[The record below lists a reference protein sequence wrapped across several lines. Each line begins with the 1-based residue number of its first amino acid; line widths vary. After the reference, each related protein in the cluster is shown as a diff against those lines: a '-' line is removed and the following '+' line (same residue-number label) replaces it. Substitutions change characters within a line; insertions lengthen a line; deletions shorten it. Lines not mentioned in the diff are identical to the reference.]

1 MSESTPVPRGSA
13 PVPQDPPA
21 NETMSLAA
29 ANRLETL
36 RTLRPAQVILTV
48 GVAVVVTTV
57 LVLSIGRLAGFTKLG
72 DRLSGA
78 TWSWLGLC
86 ALGQIG
92 VFVGYA
98 GAFRTSVAAAGD
110 LFGEPTD
117 TGSDSTDTDTDP
129 EGDTAS
135 TSASTDTD
143 DDTASTSASTDTEG
157 DTASASTDTDDDT
170 EGDTASA
177 STDTDDDTEGDT
189 ASASTD
195 TDDDTEGDTA
205 SASTDAGTGGVP
217 GGAFANRRG
226 PRVGVWYSL
235 KVALAGF
242 GLTQLVAAG
251 GAAGMAFTFW
261 VMRRLG
267 FSKKNALVQL
277 ITLNTAV
284 YFVFG
289 GLGWLGALVGLVDPA
304 VPKAMAVGWVAGFA
318 VVIALALWFT
328 QPQRKATFGAAEDGP
343 RLRRALAVGV
353 SAAARVRD
361 CTHTADGRRLLAW
374 SLLYWAGD
382 LVSLWAALRAFG
394 VTVSATAIVGA
405 YVTGYLAQSVPI
417 PLIATGG
424 VDAAT
429 TFTLTAVGVPIEV
442 ALLGVVAHRVFAF
455 WLPVIPG
462 LWSATSLVRD
472 EMPAN
477 GRRGRLLPGGRGA

>member
-1 MSESTPVPRGSA
+1 MSESTPAPHGSA

-21 NETMSLAA
+21 TEAMSPAA
-29 ANRLETL
+29 MNRLEAL

-48 GVAVVVTTV
+48 GVAMVVTTV

-78 TWSWLGLC
+78 TWGWLGLC

-92 VFVGYA
+92 VFIGYA
-98 GAFRTSVAAAGD
+98 GAFRTSVAGSGD
-110 LFGEPTD
+110 LFGEPGD
-117 TGSDSTDTDTDP
+117 IGSGGTGSYSAAG
-129 EGDTAS
+129 GDL
-135 TSASTDTD
+135 
-143 DDTASTSASTDTEG
+143 
-157 DTASASTDTDDDT
+157 
-170 EGDTASA
+170 
-177 STDTDDDTEGDT
+177 
-189 ASASTD
+189 
-195 TDDDTEGDTA
+195 
-205 SASTDAGTGGVP
+205 
-217 GGAFANRRG
+217 ANRRG

-261 VMRRLG
+261 VIRRLG
-267 FSKKNALVQL
+267 FSKKNAMVQL

-289 GLGWLGALVGLVDPA
+289 GIGWLGALVGLVDTA
-304 VPKAMAVGWVAGFA
+304 VPKAMAVSWLAGFA
-318 VVIALALWFT
+318 AVIALALWFT
-328 QPQRKATFGAAEDGP
+328 QPERAAALTSADDAP
-343 RLRRALAVGV
+343 RFRRALAVGI
-353 SAAARVRD
+353 SAAARVRHF
-361 CTHTADGRRLLAW
+361 THTADGRRLLAW

-462 LWSATSLVRD
+462 LWSATALVRD
-472 EMPAN
+472 EMPVN
-477 GRRGRLLPGGRGA
+477 GGKGRLLPGGGGA

>member
-1 MSESTPVPRGSA
+1 MSESTPAPRGSA
-13 PVPQDPPA
+13 PVPQDPLATEPMSPA
-21 NETMSLAA
+21 AT
-29 ANRLETL
+29 NRLEAL

-78 TWSWLGLC
+78 TWGWLGLC

-92 VFVGYA
+92 VFIGYA
-98 GAFRTSVAAAGD
+98 GAFRTSVAGSGD
-110 LFGEPTD
+110 LFGELGD
-117 TGSDSTDTDTDP
+117 ISSSGTGSYTAVG
-129 EGDTAS
+129 GDL
-135 TSASTDTD
+135 
-143 DDTASTSASTDTEG
+143 
-157 DTASASTDTDDDT
+157 
-170 EGDTASA
+170 
-177 STDTDDDTEGDT
+177 
-189 ASASTD
+189 
-195 TDDDTEGDTA
+195 
-205 SASTDAGTGGVP
+205 
-217 GGAFANRRG
+217 ANRRG

-261 VMRRLG
+261 VIRRLG
-267 FSKKNALVQL
+267 FSKKNAMVQL

-289 GLGWLGALVGLVDPA
+289 GIGWLGALVGLGDPA
-304 VPKAMAVGWVAGFA
+304 VPKAMAVSWLAGFA
-318 VVIALALWFT
+318 AVIALALWFT
-328 QPQRKATFGAAEDGP
+328 QPERAAALTSAEDAP
-343 RLRRALAVGV
+343 RLRRALDVGV
-353 SAAARVRD
+353 SAAARVRGF
-361 CTHTADGRRLLAW
+361 THTADGRRLLAW

-394 VTVSATAIVGA
+394 VTVSATALVGA

-462 LWSATSLVRD
+462 LWSATALVRD
-472 EMPAN
+472 EQPAN
-477 GRRGRLLPGGRGA
+477 GRRGRLLRGGPGA

>member
-1 MSESTPVPRGSA
+1 MSESTPAPRGSA
-13 PVPQDPPA
+13 HVPQDPPA
-21 NETMSLAA
+21 TEAMSPAA
-29 ANRLETL
+29 TNRLEAL
-36 RTLRPAQVILTV
+36 RDLRPGQVILAV
-48 GVAVVVTTV
+48 GVAVIVTAV
-57 LVLSIGRLAGFTKLG
+57 LVLSIGRLAGFTALG
-72 DRLSGA
+72 DTLNGA
-78 TWSWLGLC
+78 TWGWLGLC

-92 VFVGYA
+92 VFIGYA
-98 GAFRTSVAAAGD
+98 GAFRASVAGSGD
-110 LFGEPTD
+110 LIGEPADTDSNGTDSNDIDSDDIDSNDTDSNDTDSDDTDGKPGGD
-117 TGSDSTDTDTDP
+117 TGTC
-129 EGDTAS
+129 TAS
-135 TSASTDTD
+135 NPSASTGAD
-143 DDTASTSASTDTEG
+143 G
-157 DTASASTDTDDDT
+157 H
-170 EGDTASA
+170 
-177 STDTDDDTEGDT
+177 
-189 ASASTD
+189 
-195 TDDDTEGDTA
+195 
-205 SASTDAGTGGVP
+205 P
-217 GGAFANRRG
+217 GSAFATRRG

-242 GLTQLVAAG
+242 ALTQLVAAG

-261 VMRRLG
+261 VLRRLG
-267 FSKKNALVQL
+267 FSKQNAMVQL

-289 GLGWLGALVGLVDPA
+289 GLSWLGALVGLVDPA
-304 VPKAMAVGWVAGFA
+304 VPKAMAVGWLAGFA
-318 VVIALALWFT
+318 AVIALALWFT
-328 QPQRKATFGAAEDGP
+328 QPQRKATFVAAEDAP

-394 VTVSATAIVGA
+394 VAVSATAIVGA

-455 WLPVIPG
+455 WLPMIPG
-462 LWSATSLVRD
+462 LWSATSLGRD

-477 GRRGRLLPGGRGA
+477 GRRGRLLRGGRGA

>member
-1 MSESTPVPRGSA
+1 MSESTPAPHGSA

-21 NETMSLAA
+21 TDAMSPAA
-29 ANRLETL
+29 TNRLETL

-78 TWSWLGLC
+78 TWGWLGLC

-92 VFVGYA
+92 VFIGYA
-98 GAFRTSVAAAGD
+98 GAFRTSVAGSGD
-110 LFGEPTD
+110 LFGEPGGIGSSG
-117 TGSDSTDTDTDP
+117 TGSYTAVG
-129 EGDTAS
+129 GDL
-135 TSASTDTD
+135 
-143 DDTASTSASTDTEG
+143 
-157 DTASASTDTDDDT
+157 
-170 EGDTASA
+170 
-177 STDTDDDTEGDT
+177 
-189 ASASTD
+189 
-195 TDDDTEGDTA
+195 
-205 SASTDAGTGGVP
+205 
-217 GGAFANRRG
+217 ANRRG

-261 VMRRLG
+261 VIRRLG
-267 FSKKNALVQL
+267 FSKKNAMVQL

-289 GLGWLGALVGLVDPA
+289 GIGWLGALVGLGDPA
-304 VPKAMAVGWVAGFA
+304 VPKAMAVSWLAGFA
-318 VVIALALWFT
+318 AVIALALWFT
-328 QPQRKATFGAAEDGP
+328 QPERAAALTSAEDAP
-343 RLRRALAVGV
+343 RLRRALDVGV
-353 SAAARVRD
+353 SAAARVRGF
-361 CTHTADGRRLLAW
+361 THTADGRRLLAW

-394 VTVSATAIVGA
+394 VSVPVAALVGA

-462 LWSATSLVRD
+462 LWSATVLVRD
-472 EMPAN
+472 EKPAKD
-477 GRRGRLLPGGRGA
+477 GRPKR

>member
-1 MSESTPVPRGSA
+1 MSESTPAPHGSA

-21 NETMSLAA
+21 TEAMSPAA
-29 ANRLETL
+29 TNRLEAL

-57 LVLSIGRLAGFTKLG
+57 LVLAIGRLAGFTKLG

-78 TWSWLGLC
+78 TWGWLGLC

-92 VFVGYA
+92 VFIGYA
-98 GAFRTSVAAAGD
+98 GAFRTSVAGSGD
-110 LFGEPTD
+110 LFGEPGDIGSGGTD
-117 TGSDSTDTDTDP
+117 SYTAVG
-129 EGDTAS
+129 GDLT
-135 TSASTDTD
+135 
-143 DDTASTSASTDTEG
+143 
-157 DTASASTDTDDDT
+157 
-170 EGDTASA
+170 
-177 STDTDDDTEGDT
+177 
-189 ASASTD
+189 
-195 TDDDTEGDTA
+195 
-205 SASTDAGTGGVP
+205 
-217 GGAFANRRG
+217 NRRG

-261 VMRRLG
+261 VIRRLG
-267 FSKKNALVQL
+267 FSKKNAMVQL

-289 GLGWLGALVGLVDPA
+289 GIGWLGALVGLGDPA
-304 VPKAMAVGWVAGFA
+304 VPRAMAVSWLAGFA
-318 VVIALALWFT
+318 AVIALALWFT
-328 QPQRKATFGAAEDGP
+328 QPERAAALTSAEDAP
-343 RLRRALAVGV
+343 RLRRALDVGV
-353 SAAARVRD
+353 SAAARVRGF
-361 CTHTADGRRLLAW
+361 THTADGRRLLAW

-394 VTVSATAIVGA
+394 VTVSATALVGA

-462 LWSATSLVRD
+462 LWSATALVRD
-472 EMPAN
+472 EQPAN
-477 GRRGRLLPGGRGA
+477 GRRGRRLRGGRGA

>member
-1 MSESTPVPRGSA
+1 MNESTPAPHGSA
-13 PVPQDPPA
+13 HVPQDPPA
-21 NETMSLAA
+21 TEAMSPAA
-29 ANRLETL
+29 MNRLEAL

-48 GVAVVVTTV
+48 GVAMVVTTV

-78 TWSWLGLC
+78 TWVWLGLC

-92 VFVGYA
+92 VFIGYA
-98 GAFRTSVAAAGD
+98 GAFRTSVAGSGD
-110 LFGEPTD
+110 LFGEPGD
-117 TGSDSTDTDTDP
+117 IGS
-129 EGDTAS
+129 
-135 TSASTDTD
+135 
-143 DDTASTSASTDTEG
+143 
-157 DTASASTDTDDDT
+157 
-170 EGDTASA
+170 
-177 STDTDDDTEGDT
+177 
-189 ASASTD
+189 
-195 TDDDTEGDTA
+195 
-205 SASTDAGTGGVP
+205 
-217 GGAFANRRG
+217 GGADSYSAVGGDLANRRG

-261 VMRRLG
+261 VIRRLG
-267 FSKKNALVQL
+267 FSKKNAMVQL

-289 GLGWLGALVGLVDPA
+289 GIGWLGALVGLVDTA
-304 VPKAMAVGWVAGFA
+304 VPKAMAVSWLAGFA
-318 VVIALALWFT
+318 AVIALALWFT
-328 QPQRKATFGAAEDGP
+328 QPERAAAFTSADDAP
-343 RLRRALAVGV
+343 RFRWALAVGI
-353 SAAARVRD
+353 SAAARVRHF
-361 CTHTADGRRLLAW
+361 THTADGRRLLAW

-462 LWSATSLVRD
+462 LWSATALVRD
-472 EMPAN
+472 EMPVN
-477 GRRGRLLPGGRGA
+477 GGKGRLLPGGGGA

>member
-1 MSESTPVPRGSA
+1 MSESTPAPHGSVPS
-13 PVPQDPPA
+13 PQDPPA
-21 NETMSLAA
+21 TEAMSPAA
-29 ANRLETL
+29 MNRLEAL

-78 TWSWLGLC
+78 TWGWLGLC

-92 VFVGYA
+92 VFIGYA
-98 GAFRTSVAAAGD
+98 GAFRTSVAGSGD
-110 LFGEPTD
+110 LIGEPANIASDHTDSDDTNSDDTDSDDTNSDDTNSDD
-117 TGSDSTDTDTDP
+117 TGSDHTDSDDTDSDDTDGKP
-129 EGDTAS
+129 DGGTSAGTAS
-135 TSASTDTD
+135 NPSASTGADGD
-143 DDTASTSASTDTEG
+143 PGSDFAS
-157 DTASASTDTDDDT
+157 
-170 EGDTASA
+170 
-177 STDTDDDTEGDT
+177 
-189 ASASTD
+189 
-195 TDDDTEGDTA
+195 
-205 SASTDAGTGGVP
+205 
-217 GGAFANRRG
+217 RRG

-242 GLTQLVAAG
+242 ALTQLVAAG

-267 FSKKNALVQL
+267 FSKKNAMVQL

-289 GLGWLGALVGLVDPA
+289 GIGWLGALVGLVDTA
-304 VPKAMAVGWVAGFA
+304 VPKAMAVSWLAGFA
-318 VVIALALWFT
+318 AVIALALWFT
-328 QPQRKATFGAAEDGP
+328 QPERAAAFTSADDAP
-343 RLRRALAVGV
+343 RFRRALAVGV
-353 SAAARVRD
+353 SAAARVRLF
-361 CTHTADGRRLLAW
+361 THTADGRRLLAW

-394 VTVSATAIVGA
+394 VNVSATALVGA

-429 TFTLTAVGVPIEV
+429 TFALAAVGVPIEV

-462 LWSATSLVRD
+462 LWSATVLVRD
-472 EMPAN
+472 EMPVN
-477 GRRGRLLPGGRGA
+477 DRRGRLRRGGRGA

>member
-1 MSESTPVPRGSA
+1 MSESTPAPRGSA
-13 PVPQDPPA
+13 PVPQDPLATEPMSPA
-21 NETMSLAA
+21 AT
-29 ANRLETL
+29 NRLEAL

-78 TWSWLGLC
+78 TWGWLGLC

-92 VFVGYA
+92 VFIGYA
-98 GAFRTSVAAAGD
+98 GAFRTSVAGSGD
-110 LFGEPTD
+110 LFGEPGD
-117 TGSDSTDTDTDP
+117 ISSSGTGSYTAVG
-129 EGDTAS
+129 GDL
-135 TSASTDTD
+135 
-143 DDTASTSASTDTEG
+143 
-157 DTASASTDTDDDT
+157 
-170 EGDTASA
+170 
-177 STDTDDDTEGDT
+177 
-189 ASASTD
+189 
-195 TDDDTEGDTA
+195 
-205 SASTDAGTGGVP
+205 
-217 GGAFANRRG
+217 ANRRG

-261 VMRRLG
+261 VIRRLG
-267 FSKKNALVQL
+267 FSKKNAMVQL

-289 GLGWLGALVGLVDPA
+289 GIGGLGALVGLGDPA
-304 VPKAMAVGWVAGFA
+304 VPKAMAVSWLAGFA
-318 VVIALALWFT
+318 AVIALALWFT
-328 QPQRKATFGAAEDGP
+328 QPERAAALTSAEDAP
-343 RLRRALAVGV
+343 RLRRALDVGV
-353 SAAARVRD
+353 SAAARVRGF
-361 CTHTADGRRLLAW
+361 THTADGQRLLAW

-394 VTVSATAIVGA
+394 VTVSATALVGA

-462 LWSATSLVRD
+462 LWSATALVRD
-472 EMPAN
+472 EKPAN
-477 GRRGRLLPGGRGA
+477 GRKGRLLQGGPGA

>member
-1 MSESTPVPRGSA
+1 MSESTPAPRGSA
-13 PVPQDPPA
+13 HVPQDPPA
-21 NETMSLAA
+21 TEAMSPAA
-29 ANRLETL
+29 TNRLEAL

-78 TWSWLGLC
+78 TWGWLGLC

-92 VFVGYA
+92 VFIGYA
-98 GAFRTSVAAAGD
+98 GAFRTSVAGSGD
-110 LFGEPTD
+110 LFGESGD
-117 TGSDSTDTDTDP
+117 IGSSGTGSY
-129 EGDTAS
+129 TAV
-135 TSASTDTD
+135 
-143 DDTASTSASTDTEG
+143 
-157 DTASASTDTDDDT
+157 
-170 EGDTASA
+170 
-177 STDTDDDTEGDT
+177 
-189 ASASTD
+189 
-195 TDDDTEGDTA
+195 
-205 SASTDAGTGGVP
+205 GGNL
-217 GGAFANRRG
+217 ANRRG

-261 VMRRLG
+261 VIRRLG
-267 FSKKNALVQL
+267 FSKKNAMVQL

-289 GLGWLGALVGLVDPA
+289 GISWLGALVGLGDPA
-304 VPKAMAVGWVAGFA
+304 VPKAMAVSWLAGFA
-318 VVIALALWFT
+318 AVIALALWFT
-328 QPQRKATFGAAEDGP
+328 QPERAAALTSAEDAP
-343 RLRRALAVGV
+343 RLRRALDVGV
-353 SAAARVRD
+353 SAAARVRGF
-361 CTHTADGRRLLAW
+361 THTADGRRLLAW

-394 VTVSATAIVGA
+394 VTVSATALVGA

-462 LWSATSLVRD
+462 LWSATALVRD
-472 EMPAN
+472 EKPVN
-477 GRRGRLLPGGRGA
+477 GRRGRRLRGGRGA

>member
-1 MSESTPVPRGSA
+1 MSESTPAPRGSA

-21 NETMSLAA
+21 TEPMSPAA
-29 ANRLETL
+29 TNRLEAL

-78 TWSWLGLC
+78 TWGWLGLC

-92 VFVGYA
+92 VFIGYA
-98 GAFRTSVAAAGD
+98 GAFRTSVAGSGD
-110 LFGEPTD
+110 LFGEPGD
-117 TGSDSTDTDTDP
+117 ISSSGTGSYTAVG
-129 EGDTAS
+129 GDL
-135 TSASTDTD
+135 
-143 DDTASTSASTDTEG
+143 
-157 DTASASTDTDDDT
+157 
-170 EGDTASA
+170 
-177 STDTDDDTEGDT
+177 
-189 ASASTD
+189 
-195 TDDDTEGDTA
+195 
-205 SASTDAGTGGVP
+205 
-217 GGAFANRRG
+217 ANRRG

-261 VMRRLG
+261 VIRRLG
-267 FSKKNALVQL
+267 FSKKNAMVQL

-289 GLGWLGALVGLVDPA
+289 GIGWLGALVGLGDPA
-304 VPKAMAVGWVAGFA
+304 VPRAMAVSWLAGFA
-318 VVIALALWFT
+318 AVIALALWFT
-328 QPQRKATFGAAEDGP
+328 QPERAAALTSAEDAP
-343 RLRRALAVGV
+343 RLRRALDVGV
-353 SAAARVRD
+353 SAAARVRGF
-361 CTHTADGRRLLAW
+361 THTADGRRLLAW

-394 VTVSATAIVGA
+394 VSVPVAALVGA

-462 LWSATSLVRD
+462 LWSATALVRD
-472 EMPAN
+472 EKPAKD
-477 GRRGRLLPGGRGA
+477 GHPKR

>member
-1 MSESTPVPRGSA
+1 MS
-13 PVPQDPPA
+13 PA
-21 NETMSLAA
+21 AT
-29 ANRLETL
+29 NRLEIL

-48 GVAVVVTTV
+48 GVAVLVTTV
-57 LVLSIGRLAGFTKLG
+57 LVLAIGRLAGFTKLG

-78 TWSWLGLC
+78 TWGWLGLC

-92 VFVGYA
+92 VFIGYA
-98 GAFRTSVAAAGD
+98 GAFRTSVAGSGD
-110 LFGEPTD
+110 LFGEPGD
-117 TGSDSTDTDTDP
+117 SGSNSTESYTAVG
-129 EGDTAS
+129 GDL
-135 TSASTDTD
+135 
-143 DDTASTSASTDTEG
+143 
-157 DTASASTDTDDDT
+157 
-170 EGDTASA
+170 
-177 STDTDDDTEGDT
+177 
-189 ASASTD
+189 
-195 TDDDTEGDTA
+195 
-205 SASTDAGTGGVP
+205 
-217 GGAFANRRG
+217 ANRRG

-267 FSKKNALVQL
+267 FSKKNAMVQL

-289 GLGWLGALVGLVDPA
+289 GIGWLGALVGLADPA
-304 VPKAMAVGWVAGFA
+304 VPRAMAVSWLAGFA
-318 VVIALALWFT
+318 AVIALALWFT
-328 QPQRKATFGAAEDGP
+328 QPERAAALTAAEDAS
-343 RLRRALAVGV
+343 RFRRALAVGV

-361 CTHTADGRRLLAW
+361 FTHTADGRRLLAW

-394 VTVSATAIVGA
+394 VTVSATALVGA

-429 TFTLTAVGVPIEV
+429 TFALAAVGVPIEV

-462 LWSATSLVRD
+462 LWSATALVRD
-472 EMPAN
+472 EMPAKD
-477 GRRGRLLPGGRGA
+477 GHPKR

>member
-1 MSESTPVPRGSA
+1 M
-13 PVPQDPPA
+13 
-21 NETMSLAA
+21 
-29 ANRLETL
+29 
-36 RTLRPAQVILTV
+36 
-48 GVAVVVTTV
+48 
-57 LVLSIGRLAGFTKLG
+57 
-72 DRLSGA
+72 
-78 TWSWLGLC
+78 
-86 ALGQIG
+86 
-92 VFVGYA
+92 
-98 GAFRTSVAAAGD
+98 
-110 LFGEPTD
+110 
-117 TGSDSTDTDTDP
+117 
-129 EGDTAS
+129 
-135 TSASTDTD
+135 
-143 DDTASTSASTDTEG
+143 
-157 DTASASTDTDDDT
+157 
-170 EGDTASA
+170 
-177 STDTDDDTEGDT
+177 
-189 ASASTD
+189 
-195 TDDDTEGDTA
+195 
-205 SASTDAGTGGVP
+205 
-217 GGAFANRRG
+217 
-226 PRVGVWYSL
+226 
-235 KVALAGF
+235 
-242 GLTQLVAAG
+242 
-251 GAAGMAFTFW
+251 
-261 VMRRLG
+261 
-267 FSKKNALVQL
+267 QL

-289 GLGWLGALVGLVDPA
+289 WLGWLGALVGLVDPA

-328 QPQRKATFGAAEDGP
+328 QPQRKATFDAAEDGP

-477 GRRGRLLPGGRGA
+477 GRRGRLLPGERGA

>member
-1 MSESTPVPRGSA
+1 MSESTPAPRGSA
-13 PVPQDPPA
+13 PVPQDPLATEPMSPA
-21 NETMSLAA
+21 AT
-29 ANRLETL
+29 NRLEAL

-78 TWSWLGLC
+78 TWGWLGLC

-92 VFVGYA
+92 VFIGYA
-98 GAFRTSVAAAGD
+98 GAFRTSVAGSGD
-110 LFGEPTD
+110 LFGELGD
-117 TGSDSTDTDTDP
+117 ISSSGTGSYTAVG
-129 EGDTAS
+129 GDL
-135 TSASTDTD
+135 
-143 DDTASTSASTDTEG
+143 
-157 DTASASTDTDDDT
+157 
-170 EGDTASA
+170 
-177 STDTDDDTEGDT
+177 
-189 ASASTD
+189 
-195 TDDDTEGDTA
+195 
-205 SASTDAGTGGVP
+205 
-217 GGAFANRRG
+217 ANRRG

-261 VMRRLG
+261 VIRRLG
-267 FSKKNALVQL
+267 FSKKNAMVQL

-289 GLGWLGALVGLVDPA
+289 GIGWLGALVGLGDPA
-304 VPKAMAVGWVAGFA
+304 VPRAMAVSWLAGFA
-318 VVIALALWFT
+318 AVIALALWFT
-328 QPQRKATFGAAEDGP
+328 QPERAAALTSAEDAP
-343 RLRRALAVGV
+343 RLRRALDVGV
-353 SAAARVRD
+353 SAAARVRGF
-361 CTHTADGRRLLAW
+361 THTADGRRLLAW

-394 VTVSATAIVGA
+394 VTVSATALVGA

-462 LWSATSLVRD
+462 LWSATALVRD
-472 EMPAN
+472 EQPAN
-477 GRRGRLLPGGRGA
+477 GRRGRLLRGGPGA

>member
-1 MSESTPVPRGSA
+1 MSESTPAPRGSA
-13 PVPQDPPA
+13 HVPQDPPA
-21 NETMSLAA
+21 TEAMSLAA
-29 ANRLETL
+29 TNRLETL

-48 GVAVVVTTV
+48 GVAAVVTTV

-78 TWSWLGLC
+78 TWGWLGLC

-92 VFVGYA
+92 VFIGYA
-98 GAFRTSVAAAGD
+98 GAFRTSVAGSGD
-110 LFGEPTD
+110 LFGEPGDIGSSGTAV
-117 TGSDSTDTDTDP
+117 GSDL
-129 EGDTAS
+129 
-135 TSASTDTD
+135 
-143 DDTASTSASTDTEG
+143 
-157 DTASASTDTDDDT
+157 
-170 EGDTASA
+170 
-177 STDTDDDTEGDT
+177 
-189 ASASTD
+189 
-195 TDDDTEGDTA
+195 
-205 SASTDAGTGGVP
+205 
-217 GGAFANRRG
+217 ANRRG

-261 VMRRLG
+261 VIRRLG
-267 FSKKNALVQL
+267 FSKKNAMVQL

-289 GLGWLGALVGLVDPA
+289 GIGWLGALVGLGDPA
-304 VPKAMAVGWVAGFA
+304 VPKAMAVSWLAGFA
-318 VVIALALWFT
+318 AVIALALWFT
-328 QPQRKATFGAAEDGP
+328 QPERAAALTSAEDAP
-343 RLRRALAVGV
+343 RLRRALDVGV
-353 SAAARVRD
+353 SAAARVRHF
-361 CTHTADGRRLLAW
+361 THTADGRRLLAW

-394 VTVSATAIVGA
+394 VNVSAAALVGA

-429 TFTLTAVGVPIEV
+429 TFTLAAVGVPIEV

-462 LWSATSLVRD
+462 LWSATVLVRD
-472 EMPAN
+472 EMPAKH
-477 GRRGRLLPGGRGA
+477 GRPKR

>member
-1 MSESTPVPRGSA
+1 MSESTPAPRGSA
-13 PVPQDPPA
+13 PVPQDPLATEPMSPA
-21 NETMSLAA
+21 AT
-29 ANRLETL
+29 NRLEAL

-78 TWSWLGLC
+78 TWGWLGLC

-92 VFVGYA
+92 VFIGYA
-98 GAFRTSVAAAGD
+98 GAFRTSVAGSGD
-110 LFGEPTD
+110 LFGEPGD
-117 TGSDSTDTDTDP
+117 ISSSGTGSYTAVG
-129 EGDTAS
+129 GDL
-135 TSASTDTD
+135 
-143 DDTASTSASTDTEG
+143 
-157 DTASASTDTDDDT
+157 
-170 EGDTASA
+170 
-177 STDTDDDTEGDT
+177 
-189 ASASTD
+189 
-195 TDDDTEGDTA
+195 
-205 SASTDAGTGGVP
+205 
-217 GGAFANRRG
+217 ANRRG

-261 VMRRLG
+261 VIRRLG
-267 FSKKNALVQL
+267 FSKKNAMVQL

-289 GLGWLGALVGLVDPA
+289 GIGWLGALVGLGDPA
-304 VPKAMAVGWVAGFA
+304 VPKAMAVSWLAGFA
-318 VVIALALWFT
+318 AVIALALWFT
-328 QPQRKATFGAAEDGP
+328 QPERAAALTSAEDAP
-343 RLRRALAVGV
+343 RLRRALDVGV
-353 SAAARVRD
+353 SAAARVRGF
-361 CTHTADGRRLLAW
+361 THTADGRRLLAW

-394 VTVSATAIVGA
+394 VSVPVAAIVGA

-462 LWSATSLVRD
+462 LWSATALVRD
-472 EMPAN
+472 EQPAN
-477 GRRGRLLPGGRGA
+477 GRRGRRLRGGRGA

>member
-1 MSESTPVPRGSA
+1 MSEDAPAPRGTAFDGEA
-13 PVPQDPPA
+13 PDPQVPPA
-21 NETMSLAA
+21 GEAMWLAA

-36 RTLRPAQVILTV
+36 RALRPAQVIPAV
-48 GVAVVVTTV
+48 GVAVIVTVV
-57 LVLSIGRLAGFTKLG
+57 LVLAIGRLAGFTELG
-72 DRLSGA
+72 DTLSGA
-78 TWSWLGLC
+78 TWGWLGLC
-86 ALGQIG
+86 AVGQLG
-92 VFVGYA
+92 VFIGYA
-98 GAFRTSVAAAGD
+98 GAFRASVAGGAD
-110 LFGEPTD
+110 LLAEPN
-117 TGSDSTDTDTDP
+117 GTDTDTDSATDSATGSATDSNH
-129 EGDTAS
+129 EGDVAS
-135 TSASTDTD
+135 
-143 DDTASTSASTDTEG
+143 
-157 DTASASTDTDDDT
+157 
-170 EGDTASA
+170 
-177 STDTDDDTEGDT
+177 
-189 ASASTD
+189 
-195 TDDDTEGDTA
+195 
-205 SASTDAGTGGVP
+205 
-217 GGAFANRRG
+217 R

-261 VMRRLG
+261 VLRRLG
-267 FSKKNALVQL
+267 FSKRNAMVQL

-304 VPKAMAVGWVAGFA
+304 VPKAMAVGWLAGFA

-328 QPQRKATFGAAEDGP
+328 QPQRHDTFGAAEDAP
-343 RLRRALAVGV
+343 RFRRALAVGV
-353 SAAARVRD
+353 SAAARVRA

-374 SLLYWAGD
+374 SLLYWIGD

-417 PLIATGG
+417 PFIATGG

-462 LWSATSLVRD
+462 LWSATVLVRD
-472 EMPAN
+472 ELPAN
-477 GRRGRLLPGGRGA
+477 DRTGSAA